1 MKLRLV
7 VLALATALVPSSV
20 ALAQGKPPPTGDNCR
35 PKVSFILKGTLTS
48 LGDGSFHMDVLKA
61 NRHGRAFL
69 GDHEITVND
78 RTKFRRMGHA
88 TMADLV
94 AGDRL
99 KVQVRGCKRGDPAT
113 MELLAKRVVAHPA
126 PSA

>member
-1 MKLRLV
+1 MKLRIV
-7 VLALATALVPSSV
+7 VLALALAVVPSSV
-20 ALAQGKPPPTGDNCR
+20 ALAKGKPGNTGDNCR

-48 LGDGSFHMDVLKA
+48 VGETSFHMDVTKA
-61 NRHGRAFL
+61 NHHARALL
-69 GDHEITVND
+69 GDREITVND
-78 RTKFRRMGHA
+78 HTKFRRMGHA
-88 TMADLV
+88 AMADLA

-99 KVQVRGCKRGDPAT
+99 KVQVRGCKAGDPAT

>member
-1 MKLRLV
+1 MKLRIV

-20 ALAQGKPPPTGDNCR
+20 ALAHGKPGPTGDTCR

-48 LGDGSFHMDVLKA
+48 LGDTSFHMDVVKA

-69 GDHEITVND
+69 GDREVTVND
-78 RTKFRRMGHA
+78 MTKFRRKGHA

-99 KVQVRGCKRGDPAT
+99 KVQVRGCKRSDPAT

-126 PSA
+126 HAG